1 MSRIVKMFWKEWHNY
16 DSSNSFISI
25 CKIIKLNIIWV
36 ILLKFQFVQFAN
48 AACAFDNLELSG
60 TCYPCNTIVPAWQ
73 QCDYNGCLSC
83 SEGLYL
89 VVDKQ
94 VWVESWDLA
103 IIPSTDANQS
113 KYFARRNSRKWYRCG
128 VEWTNCFDELGWTD
142 IIQDPTLTDSTS
154 MLVSVGD
161 GNAKTSKL
169 WSDVI
174 TGWKRWNSLGICTLS
189 SSRRLHYKDEYTN
202 LDIIKVDK
210 ISHKISEISKGD
222 SDYKDIY
229 RNLNSCLTA
238 NWMTCASSTS
248 IWDQCNSGY
257 FLESSTKCTSCISN
271 WLVWSNVSSCTQWN
285 SNTFVKESS
294 GAWISSWNSNEY
306 VKISTVK
313 AFVVTPKMTKIP

>member
-1 MSRIVKMFWKEWHNY
+1 MSRIIRMFWKEWHNY

-128 VEWTNCFDELGWTD
+128 VEWANCFDELGWTD
-142 IIQDPTLTDSTS
+142 IFQDPTLTDSTS

-161 GNAKTSKL
+161 GNAKTAKL

-174 TGWKRWNSLGICTLS
+174 TGWKRCNTL
-189 SSRRLHYKDEYTN
+189 RYK
-202 LDIIKVDK
+202 L
-210 ISHKISEISKGD
+210 
-222 SDYKDIY
+222 
-229 RNLNSCLTA
+229 
-238 NWMTCASSTS
+238 
-248 IWDQCNSGY
+248 Y
-257 FLESSTKCTSCISN
+257 FFLILN
-271 WLVWSNVSSCTQWN
+271 WLQNIYLNNPNCSFNLV
-285 SNTFVKESS
+285 
-294 GAWISSWNSNEY
+294 
-306 VKISTVK
+306 
-313 AFVVTPKMTKIP
+313 TKILRIKTVNFQYKLYNN